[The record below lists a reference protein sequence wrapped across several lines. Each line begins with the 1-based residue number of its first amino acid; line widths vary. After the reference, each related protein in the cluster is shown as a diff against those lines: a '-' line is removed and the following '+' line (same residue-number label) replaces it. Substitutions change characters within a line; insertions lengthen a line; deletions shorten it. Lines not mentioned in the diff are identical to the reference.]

1 MFSLHSGLL
10 SDLTFFKE
18 ICKDFFSTRFQA
30 RNKQILSSLSA
41 VKAFG
46 IQDSNPNWAQQ
57 KLVCGLCLSQVSAVT
72 VGLGSRAQH
81 IYLFSDMHW
90 GWFGFGFFF
99 FLKGYNG
106 NLAMWNWEKLL
117 NSEYF

>member
-1 MFSLHSGLL
+1 MFRLHSGLL

-99 FLKGYNG
+99 FP
-106 NLAMWNWEKLL
+106 
-117 NSEYF
+117 